1 MKIPYGSQYID
12 DNDIQAVI
20 DVLKGDWLTQG
31 PNIDTFEKAF
41 AQYVNA
47 KYAIAF
53 NSGTSALHGAMF
65 AANVTVG
72 DEIITSP
79 ITFAASAN
87 CGVYMGATPVL
98 ADIDPKTY
106 CIDPEEIKKTISQ
119 KTKAIIPVDLAGYP
133 VDMDKIKETTKDTDI
148 VIVEDAA
155 HALGATR
162 KGEQIGTQADMT
174 MFSFHP
180 VKHITTAE
188 GGMITTN
195 NKEYYEKLKLFRS
208 HGITKDNDKLQ
219 KIDGPWYYEM
229 QTLGYNY
236 RITDMQCALG
246 LSQLKKAD
254 KFINRRIQLADRYD
268 KAFKDNPLIQTPPRP
283 KEHDGRHVFH
293 IYPILLDKSLDRKE
307 IFIKLR
313 ENGIFCQVH
322 YIPIHHQPYYQKQFN
337 YQTSQFPKAN
347 DYYQREITIP
357 LFPKMTD
364 EEQAYVI
371 ENINKLT

>member
-12 DNDIQAVI
+12 DSDIQAVI

-31 PNIDTFEKAF
+31 PNIDTFEEAF

-47 KYAIAF
+47 QYAVAF

-65 AANVTVG
+65 AAGVIQGN
-72 DEIITSP
+72 EIITSP

-106 CIDPEEIKKTISQ
+106 CIDSEEIKKTISQ

-162 KGEQIGTQADMT
+162 KGQKIGTQADMT

-195 NKEYYEKLKLFRS
+195 NKEYDEKLRLFRS
-208 HGITKDNDKLQ
+208 HGITKDADKLL
-219 KIDGPWYYEM
+219 KNDGPWYYEM
-229 QTLGYNY
+229 QALGYNY

-246 LSQLKKAD
+246 LSQLKKAEE
-254 KFINRRIQLADRYD
+254 FINRRIQLADRYD
-268 KAFKDNPLIQTPPRP
+268 EAFKNNPMIQIPPRP
-283 KEHDGRHVFH
+283 KDHDSQHVFH
-293 IYPILLDKSLDRKE
+293 IYPILLDSSLNRRE

-313 ENGIFCQVH
+313 EKGIFCQVH

-337 YQTSQFPKAN
+337 YQTSQFPNAN
-347 DYYQREITIP
+347 EYYQREITIP

-371 ENINKLT
+371 ENINQLT